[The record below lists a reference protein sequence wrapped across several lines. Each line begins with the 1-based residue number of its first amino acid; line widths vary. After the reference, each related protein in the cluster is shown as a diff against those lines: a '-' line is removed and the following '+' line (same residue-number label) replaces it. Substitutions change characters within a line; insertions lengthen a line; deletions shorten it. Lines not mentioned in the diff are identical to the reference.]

1 MLSEGSSTKTVLTPD
16 DVAKALGLSRRTV
29 VGWLQSGKLPG
40 IKVGNRWRVKEEDL
54 DKFIDEPNMYFNDYI
69 HRARFVEL
77 QKLSQARSRELV
89 SCIYVLACLSKPLD
103 EFVSTD
109 GVDVQGISKA
119 TRFWGSM
126 ERSLVRAALALYDR
140 KEIVAMNEVFLNLDQ
155 KGNLVMQQALRLR
168 W

>member
-1 MLSEGSSTKTVLTPD
+1 MKTVLTPD
-16 DVAKALGLSRRTV
+16 EVAKALGLSRRTV
-29 VGWLQSGKLPG
+29 IGWLESGKIPG

-54 DKFIDEPNMYFNDYI
+54 DKFIDEPNMYFNNYI

-77 QKLSQARSRELV
+77 QRLSQARSRELV

-103 EFVSTD
+103 EFVSAG
-109 GVDVQGISKA
+109 GVDVQAVSKA
-119 TRFWGSM
+119 TRFWGLM
-126 ERSLVRAALALYDR
+126 ERSLVRAALALYDPR
-140 KEIVAMNEVFLNLDQ
+140 EAATINEVFPNLDQ